1 MADEYQSHQLPSVT
15 KYVMLAGHLRP
26 EVLRIAIC
34 LCCWARSRGTQL
46 VEPVRSRWFHDCPPW
61 IKTIQP
67 VATNDDE
74 RFQISCLF
82 SAFRLRSS
90 LSDSSPGGSLKLK
103 QLSSKHFEPLKA
115 LGNIMFLP
123 TFFGIGR
130 AGFVSKGLLHSVG
143 SI

>member
-1 MADEYQSHQLPSVT
+1 MEPVCDQDDF
-15 KYVMLAGHLRP
+15 MI
-26 EVLRIAIC
+26 VLRE
-34 LCCWARSRGTQL
+34 SRPSNRLQL
-46 VEPVRSRWFHDCPPW
+46 Y
-61 IKTIQP
+61 
-67 VATNDDE
+67 NDDE
-74 RFQISCLF
+74 RFQMSCLF

-130 AGFVSKGLLHSVG
+130 AGFVSKRLLHSVG

>member
-1 MADEYQSHQLPSVT
+1 MEPVCDQDDF
-15 KYVMLAGHLRP
+15 MI
-26 EVLRIAIC
+26 VLRE
-34 LCCWARSRGTQL
+34 SRPSNRLQL
-46 VEPVRSRWFHDCPPW
+46 MTMNDFKCP
-61 IKTIQP
+61 
-67 VATNDDE
+67 
-74 RFQISCLF
+74 LF

-130 AGFVSKGLLHSVG
+130 AGFVSKRLLHSVG